1 MIPMRT
7 NQDSIGMLK
16 MGFEG
21 IFCELIL
28 ADILCDLGAK
38 LTGGS
43 CQMAEENRKVTVKKD
58 SDEHMNKG

>member
-1 MIPMRT
+1 MRT
-7 NQDSIGMLK
+7 NRDSIGMLK
-16 MGFEG
+16 MGFER

-28 ADILCDLGAK
+28 ADTLCDLGAK
-38 LTGGS
+38 LTGFF